1 MRLNHP
7 QTTPPAMEKL
17 SSMKL
22 VPGAKD
28 VGDLCSRRFRTWE
41 DGKQV
46 VTFFMTFQKN
56 GVS

>member
-1 MRLNHP
+1 MG
-7 QTTPPAMEKL
+7 KL

-28 VGDLCSRRFRTWE
+28 VGDHCSRRFRAWE

-46 VTFFMTFQKN
+46 VKFFMTFQKN
-56 GVS
+56 SVS